1 MANIRGIELASEI
14 YDLEDTSARNTATAA
29 SQTATQAGQT
39 ATQASQTATQ
49 AKNTAEDARSD
60 VNVARNEIGD
70 ISALETSDKSDL
82 VAAINEVNGTL
93 ETETLT
99 FTGGSTVLKR
109 KGNLLFIDSRI
120 EAGSIE
126 SYPASV
132 GENVPERFR
141 PTQNLRLT
149 VYNNNT
155 DQPIGQFVYNSG
167 ENKFRMYV
175 SQSLRPQGND
185 ALVATGVTPL
195 W

>member
-1 MANIRGIELASEI
+1 MANIKGIELASEI
-14 YDLEDTSARNTATAA
+14 YDLEDTSARNTATSAN
-29 SQTATQAGQT
+29 QT
-39 ATQASQTATQ
+39 ATQASQTVTQ
-49 AKNTAEDARSD
+49 VQTTLGAVSEKTDLAYAETMD
-60 VNVARNEIGD
+60 NKRNIGD
-70 ISALETSDKSDL
+70 LAWLETETQDDL
-82 VAAINEVNGTL
+82 VSAINEVNGTL

-149 VYNNNT
+149 VYNNNA
-155 DQPIGQFVYNSG
+155 DQPIGQFVYNSH
-167 ENKFRMYV
+167 ENRFRMYV